1 MPSKKG
7 RSVSNSGR
15 SHAQKDSLHPY
26 WQSQVFQPR
35 LHLEIKNALIWR
47 ESMAKTYPNLINGKM
62 VETSDTLDVVNPAT
76 EEVIGLV
83 PACGA
88 AELDSAVAA
97 ARAAFG
103 PWSKTPIEDR
113 RNYIR
118 GVAKAISDN
127 SDELFR
133 LLTSEQGKPHEQA
146 KQEIMGAA
154 YMTATQA
161 DLDLD
166 DEMVQD
172 DEKESIRTRRVPVGV
187 VGGIVPWNFPVS
199 MAVQKIVPAMLSGC
213 TIILKPSPFTPLTT
227 LRIAELIADVVPA
240 GVVNIITGEDSLG
253 PLITSHPDIDKIT
266 FTGSTAT
273 GKKIMEGASAD
284 LKRITLELGGNDASI
299 VMPDADPKKVAE
311 QLFWSSF
318 MNAGQICIAAK
329 RVYIHEDIYDELS
342 AAIAEY
348 AKNVKVGDGSEQ
360 GTGVGPIQNKKQYER
375 VLELI
380 EDAKDKGYKFLTG
393 GDTDPSGTGYFVP
406 LTILDNPPE
415 DARIVA
421 EEQFGPVMPL
431 MKFSTEEEVIER
443 ANNSDYGLAGA
454 VWTGDADKGVEIAE
468 QLETGTVWINQFLKL
483 TPHTP
488 FAGHKQSGFGA
499 EYGKEGLLEFTYPQ
513 VIMVNKANTPA

>member
-1 MPSKKG
+1 M
-7 RSVSNSGR
+7 
-15 SHAQKDSLHPY
+15 ATQY
-26 WQSQVFQPR
+26 
-35 LHLEIKNALIWR
+35 KNLVD
-47 ESMAKTYPNLINGKM
+47 GKM
-62 VETSDTLDVVNPAT
+62 IDAGSTFEVVNPAT

-83 PACGA
+83 PACGKD
-88 AELDSAVAA
+88 ELDQAVAA
-97 ARAAFG
+97 ARRAF
-103 PWSKTPIEDR
+103 KTWRKTSMDER
-113 RNYIR
+113 RNAI
-118 GVAKAISDN
+118 KAIAGAINEN
-127 SDELFR
+127 SEELYR
-133 LLTSEQGKPHEQA
+133 LLTAEQGKPHQQA
-146 KQEIMGAA
+146 KGEIMGAA
-154 YMTATQA
+154 YMAATQA
-161 DLDLD
+161 ELDLE
-166 DEMVQD
+166 DELVQD
-172 DEKESIRTRRVPVGV
+172 NEKESIRTRRVPVGV

-199 MAVQKIVPAMLSGC
+199 MAIQKIVPAMLSGC
-213 TIILKPSPFTPLTT
+213 TIVLKPSPFTPLTT
-227 LRIAELIADVVPA
+227 LRLAELIADKVPA

-253 PLITSHPDIDKIT
+253 PLITEHPDIDKIT

-273 GKKIMEGASAD
+273 GKKIMEGAAGD

-299 VMPDADPKKVAE
+299 VMPDADVEKVAE
-311 QLFWSSF
+311 QLFWASF
-318 MNAGQICIAAK
+318 TNAGQICIAAK
-329 RVYIHEDIYDELS
+329 RVYIHEDIYDDLS

-348 AKNVKVGDGSEQ
+348 AKGVTVGDGSQQ
-360 GTGVGPIQNKKQYER
+360 GTGVGPIQNRKQYER

-380 EDAKDKGYKFLTG
+380 QDAKDKGYKFLTG

-443 ANNSDYGLAGA
+443 ANASEYGLAGA
-454 VWTGDADKGVEIAE
+454 VWTKDEDKGVEIAE

-513 VIMVNKANTPA
+513 VIMLKKNAAV

>member
-1 MPSKKG
+1 MVTQYK
-7 RSVSNSGR
+7 
-15 SHAQKDSLHPY
+15 
-26 WQSQVFQPR
+26 
-35 LHLEIKNALIWR
+35 
-47 ESMAKTYPNLINGKM
+47 NLINGEM
-62 VETSDTLDVVNPAT
+62 IETGEWLDVVNPAT
-76 EEVIGLV
+76 EEVIGQV
-83 PACGA
+83 PACGQ
-88 AELDSAVAA
+88 AELDKAVVAA
-97 ARAAFG
+97 RTAFNSWKKSSFDERRAAL
-103 PWSKTPIEDR
+103 R
-113 RNYIR
+113 AM
-118 GVAKAISDN
+118 AKAISDN
-127 SDELFR
+127 TDELFR
-133 LLTSEQGKPHEQA
+133 LLTAEQGKPHAQA
-146 KQEIMGAA
+146 QQEIMGAP
-154 YMTATQA
+154 YMINAQA

-166 DEMVQD
+166 DELNSD

-187 VGGIVPWNFPVS
+187 VGGIVPWNFPVA
-199 MAVQKIVPAMLSGC
+199 MAVQKIVPAVLSGC

-227 LRIAELIADVVPA
+227 LRIAELIADAAPP

-253 PLITSHPDIDKIT
+253 PMITSHPDVDKIT

-273 GKKIMEGASAD
+273 GKKIMAGASAD

-299 VMPDADPKKVAE
+299 VLPDADPKKVAE

-329 RVYIHEDIYDELS
+329 RIYIHEDIYDELS
-342 AAIAEY
+342 QAIADY
-348 AKNVKVGDGSEQ
+348 AAHVKVGDGSEQ
-360 GTGVGPIQNKKQYER
+360 GTGVGPIQNKNQYER

-380 EDAKDKGYKFLTG
+380 EDSKAKGYKFLTG

-431 MKFSTEEEVIER
+431 MKFSSEDEVIAR

-454 VWTGDADKGVEIAE
+454 VWSADEDKAVEIAE
-468 QLETGTVWINQFLKL
+468 QLETGTVWVNQFLKL
-483 TPHTP
+483 TPFTP

-513 VIMVNKANTPA
+513 VIMVNKQAEVA